1 MLNQLQ
7 SLTEYVGGNNALIDQ
22 WLQARKQLLV
32 AYYHLVGIKPNKD
45 KHTPLDE
52 QALDDFCHNLV
63 DYLSA
68 CHFHVYER
76 ILQEAVALSDQKLA
90 QTHRLALALQANTQ
104 FIMDFYDSSLATA
117 IDHDNCIEFQQA
129 LSSVGETMAE
139 RFALEDRLIRL
150 VIDKE

>member
-63 DYLSA
+63 DYLPPAISMSMSA
-68 CHFHVYER
+68 SCKR
-76 ILQEAVALSDQKLA
+76 
-90 QTHRLALALQANTQ
+90 RL
-104 FIMDFYDSSLATA
+104 
-117 IDHDNCIEFQQA
+117 H
-129 LSSVGETMAE
+129 
-139 RFALEDRLIRL
+139 
-150 VIDKE
+150 

>member
-52 QALDDFCHNLV
+52 KALDDFCHRLV

-68 CHFHVYER
+68 GHFHIYER
-76 ILQEAVALSDQKLA
+76 VLQEAGQLSEQKLA
-90 QTHRLALALQANTQ
+90 SQARFERALQHNTQ
-104 FIMDFYDSSLATA
+104 QIMAFYDNHLATA

-129 LSSVGETMAE
+129 LSHVGEAMAE
-139 RFALEDRLIRL
+139 RFTLEDSMIRQAF
-150 VIDKE
+150 ERE

>member
-7 SLTEYVGGNNALIDQ
+7 SLTEYVGDNNALIDQ
-22 WLQARKQLLV
+22 WLQARKQLLI
-32 AYYHLVGIKPNKD
+32 AYYHLGGIKPNKD

-63 DYLSA
+63 DYFSA
-68 CHFHVYER
+68 CHFHVYEH
-76 ILQEAVALSDQKLA
+76 ILQKAVTLSDQKLA

-129 LSSVGETMAE
+129 LSSVGEAMAE
-139 RFALEDRLIRL
+139 RFAL
-150 VIDKE
+150 

>member
-22 WLQARKQLLV
+22 WLQARKQLLI

-52 QALDDFCHNLV
+52 QALDNFCHNLV

-68 CHFHVYER
+68 CHFHVYERILQVYER

-104 FIMDFYDSSLATA
+104 FIHYGFLR
-117 IDHDNCIEFQQA
+117 QQ
-129 LSSVGETMAE
+129 SD
-139 RFALEDRLIRL
+139 DRYRSR
-150 VIDKE
+150 

>member
-22 WLQARKQLLV
+22 WLQARKQLLI

-90 QTHRLALALQANTQ
+90 QTHRLALTLQANTQ

-117 IDHDNCIEFQQA
+117 IDHDNSIEFQQA
-129 LSSVGETMAE
+129 LSSVGEAMAE

>member
-45 KHTPLDE
+45 TLSLLDE
-52 QALDDFCHNLV
+52 EALDNFCHNLV

-68 CHFHVYER
+68 GHFHVYEKMLHEAA
-76 ILQEAVALSDQKLA
+76 ILSEQKLA
-90 QTHRLALALQANTQ
+90 RSAQLELALQNNTQ
-104 FIMDFYDSSLATA
+104 HIMEFYDSHLAAA
-117 IDHDNCIEFQQA
+117 IDHDNCLEFQQA
-129 LSSVGETMAE
+129 LSSVGEALAE
-139 RFALEDRLIRL
+139 RFTQEDAMIRLIF
-150 VIDKE
+150 DN